1 MSWGAVAG
9 AAVGVVGSAL
19 SSNAAGD
26 AAEGQSAASQQSN
39 MLQAMMYNNNVQLQ
53 APNINAGNLARDSL
67 LYRLGLSRTGT
78 AGTGSGAMGS
88 NAPRLQ
94 TEQQIRDELRSQY
107 TTPTSY
113 GGAAPRPANWDQLSH
128 AEQLAFNMSQLQ
140 RSGNGEDTQF
150 SPIPYNGATSG
161 AFDEAGY
168 EAAVKQR
175 LAEQEQAN
183 RAYQEQIAGGRQFG
197 DLADPFTF
205 KEFSYTGDDLYNDP
219 SYLFRLQQGQK
230 ALDRQGAAAGRFLSG
245 SQLQASSNYN
255 QNAASQE
262 FQNAYQRALGTFST
276 NEGNRFN
283 AYQANFNNA
292 VNPLLSLAGA
302 ATLGSQNLGNAGANV
317 ANAMGANLTAN
328 ANAQGAAG
336 IAGANAISGGLNNAV
351 NSYQSN
357 QLLNNLTGRGGINN
371 NPIGW
376 NGGSNWQLPNPDAYD
391 FTRD

>member
-1 MSWGAVAG
+1 MPWAAAG
-9 AAVGVVGSAL
+9 AIGGALITSSAA
-19 SSNAAGD
+19 SD
-26 AAEGQSAASQQSN
+26 AADGQQAASQQSN
-39 MLQAMMYNNNVQLQ
+39 ALQAMMYDNNVKLQ
-53 APNINAGNLARDSL
+53 APTINAGNLARDSL

-78 AGTGSGAMGS
+78 AGTGWNASGS
-88 NAPRLQ
+88 SAPRLQ
-94 TEQQIRDELRSQY
+94 TEQQIRDELRSLY

-113 GGAAPRPANWDQLSH
+113 GGAAPRPANWDQMSH
-128 AEQLAFNMSQLQ
+128 TEQLGFNLSQLQ
-140 RSGNGEDTQF
+140 PTGNVKDDPYHQ
-150 SPIPYNGATSG
+150 IPYGGSTAGT
-161 AFDEAGY
+161 FDEAAY

-183 RAYQEQIAGGRQFG
+183 RDYQAQIAGGREFG
-197 DLADPFTF
+197 DLADPFKF
-205 KEFSYTGDDLYNDP
+205 KDFSYTGEDLYNDP

-255 QNAASQE
+255 QGAASQE

-336 IAGANAISGGLNNAV
+336 IAGANAITNGLNNAV
-351 NSYQSN
+351 GGIRTNA
-357 QLLNNLTGRGGINN
+357 LLNNLLQRDNWSSINN
-371 NPIGW
+371 NAAASGFGNTFQQ
-376 NGGSNWQLPNPDAYD
+376 NGFSLDQSYG
-391 FTRD
+391 

>member
-1 MSWGAVAG
+1 MPWAAAG
-9 AAVGVVGSAL
+9 AIGGAL
-19 SSNAAGD
+19 ITSSAAGD
-26 AAEGQSAASQQSN
+26 AAEGQQAASQQSN

-78 AGTGSGAMGS
+78 AGSGSGATGS
-88 NAPRLQ
+88 NAPKIQ
-94 TEQQIRDELRSQY
+94 TEQQIRDELRDQYQRPVYGAPMAGQVQYRPDAMPGDQGYIPMSIGPNGTPVPADPNVQISYPVSQ
-107 TTPTSY
+107 
-113 GGAAPRPANWDQLSH
+113 QL
-128 AEQLAFNMSQLQ
+128 
-140 RSGNGEDTQF
+140 
-150 SPIPYNGATSG
+150 
-161 AFDEAGY
+161 DEAGY
-168 EAAVKQR
+168 EAAVKKR
-175 LAEQEQAN
+175 LAEQEQAA
-183 RAYQEQIAGGRQFG
+183 RDYEQQISGGRQFG

-336 IAGANAISGGLNNAV
+336 IAGANAISNGITGAINGIK
-351 NSYQSN
+351 SN
-357 QLLNNLTGRGGINN
+357 QLLDNLMKPTGINN
-371 NPIGW
+371 NPAGWDGGW
-376 NGGSNWQLPNPDAYD
+376 NTPATNWAFGTGGMGD
-391 FTRD
+391 